1 MAETQGSPQDA
12 EVLRQRNSWVRSA
25 PGYKDLYMGMTAQA
39 REHLAGPNQV
49 THEQLGAMT
58 PVQRASNAA
67 RLQPLPSD
75 VSKAMPVPRYGMTDL
90 GPRTVTHDPVKEEAV
105 QRYVNEQQ
113 AGLAASGLEAARS
126 NRALAGRGV
135 RMIKGY
141 MQRIQSDPA
150 GMRLS
155 PEMQEVTAF
164 DTYVRGSAG
173 ELTERIDKASRA
185 SRRATDP
192 TSAAAAYKRGI
203 IASIAG
209 GGITGDPTNAM
220 ERTVGKPKA
229 SARRGP
235 VGGVRGR
242 SFAADVAGKGG
253 IKPTIKPGTETVTT
267 RIDPDPT
274 PGKPRSA
281 RAEAGEGPATGTGQG
296 PAKPVVLDL
305 RGSGTRA
312 GSDRGR
318 ERAPTP
324 ELQADIDRAAAF
336 IKAHVEEHGVAP
348 SVGKLGEGIGVNKSR
363 AQRIMDQA
371 QVASMESV
379 SSKRAKAKTKKS
391 QSAVIKSAEGPVD
404 AVTESESLYSRDD
417 YLLAEPPP
425 FDEEDQETP
434 IQRERDA
441 LKGRMKKT
449 VAQATAAET
458 PKQKK
463 ADRAAR
469 RTQRISDAEKS
480 ERQRAAK
487 AAAAA
492 ERENKNK
499 NKKK

>member
-39 REHLAGPNQV
+39 REHLAGPNEV

-58 PVQRASNAA
+58 PVQRAANAV
-67 RLQPLPSD
+67 RLQPLPPD

-90 GPRTVTHDPVKEEAV
+90 GPSTVTHDPVKEEAV

-164 DTYVRGSAG
+164 DTYVRGSA
-173 ELTERIDKASRA
+173 EDLTKRIDKSSRA
-185 SRRATDP
+185 SRGATDP
-192 TSAAAAYKRGI
+192 TEAAAAYKRGT

-209 GGITGDPTNAM
+209 GGITGDATNAM
-220 ERTVGKPKA
+220 ERSVGKPKA
-229 SARRGP
+229 SARKGP
-235 VGGVRGR
+235 IGGVRGR

-253 IKPTIKPGTETVTT
+253 IKPTLRPGTETGTT
-267 RIDPDPT
+267 RIEPDPT

-281 RAEAGEGPATGTGQG
+281 LAEAGEGPATGTGVG
-296 PAKPVVLDL
+296 PAKPVATPDL
-305 RGSGTRA
+305 SKSGTRA

-324 ELQADIDRAAAF
+324 EFQADIDRAATF
-336 IKAHVEEHGVAP
+336 IKSHVEEHGVAP
-348 SVGKLGEGIGVNKSR
+348 SVGRLGEGLGVNRSR
-363 AQRIMDQA
+363 AQRIMEQA

-379 SSKRAKAKTKKS
+379 SSKRTKAKAK
-391 QSAVIKSAEGPVD
+391 KSASDVIMSAAAPTD
-404 AVTESESLYSRDD
+404 TTTESESLYSRGE

-425 FDEEDQETP
+425 ED
-434 IQRERDA
+434 REMPVSKERTA
-441 LKGRMKKT
+441 RTVRTKKT
-449 VAQATAAET
+449 VAEATATET
-458 PKQKK
+458 PEQKK
-463 ADRAAR
+463 AGRA
-469 RTQRISDAEKS
+469 TQRKQRVSDAERL
-480 ERQRAAK
+480 ERERAAK
-487 AAAAA
+487 
-492 ERENKNK
+492 KD
-499 NKKK
+499 KK

>member
-58 PVQRASNAA
+58 PLQRGANAA
-67 RLQPLPSD
+67 RLQPLPPD

-90 GPRTVTHDPVKEEAV
+90 GPSTVTHDPVKEEAV

-155 PEMQEVTAF
+155 PEMQEATAF
-164 DTYVRGSAG
+164 DTYVRGSAE

-185 SRRATDP
+185 SRGATDP
-192 TSAAAAYKRGI
+192 TGAAAAYKRGTV
-203 IASIAG
+203 ASIAG

-220 ERTVGKPKA
+220 ERSVGKPKA
-229 SARRGP
+229 SARKGP
-235 VGGVRGR
+235 IGGVRGR

-253 IKPTIKPGTETVTT
+253 IKATLRPGTETETT
-267 RIDPDPT
+267 RIEPDPT

-281 RAEAGEGPATGTGQG
+281 LAEAGEGPATGTGVG
-296 PAKPVVLDL
+296 PAKPVATPDL
-305 RGSGTRA
+305 SKSGTRA

-324 ELQADIDRAAAF
+324 EFQADIDRAAAF
-336 IKAHVEEHGVAP
+336 IKAHVDEHGVAP
-348 SVGKLGEGIGVNKSR
+348 SVGKLGEGLGVNRSR
-363 AQRIMDQA
+363 AQRIMEHA

-379 SSKRAKAKTKKS
+379 SSKRTKAKAK
-391 QSAVIKSAEGPVD
+391 KSASEVIMGAAAPTD
-404 AVTESESLYSRDD
+404 TTTESEALYSRGD
-417 YLLAEPPP
+417 YLLSEPPP
-425 FDEEDQETP
+425 FDEDDQETP
-434 IQRERDA
+434 IERERDA
-441 LKGRMKKT
+441 LKARMKKS
-449 VAQATAAET
+449 VAEATAAET
-458 PKQKK
+458 PEQKK
-463 ADRAAR
+463 AGRAAR
-469 RTQRISDAEKS
+469 RTQRMSDAEKS

-499 NKKK
+499 KK